1 MMMTDPISDLLTRI
15 RNALMVRRADVKLNA
30 SRMGERIVG
39 ILKQRGFI
47 HDYSLE
53 EKDLVVKLKYDEL
66 GAPVIEGIKRVSK
79 PGLRIYSGKSEI
91 PKVRGG
97 LGISIVSTSRGVMT
111 GADAKKQGVGGE
123 VICTVW

>member
-1 MMMTDPISDLLTRI
+1 MMTDPISDLLTRI

>member
-1 MMMTDPISDLLTRI
+1 MMTDPISDLLTRI
-15 RNALMVRRADVKLNA
+15 RNALMVRHADVTLRA

-39 ILKQRGFI
+39 VLKQRGFI
-47 HDYSLE
+47 HDYSLN
-53 EKDLVVKLKYDEL
+53 EKDLVVKLKYDEAGL
-66 GAPVIEGIKRVSK
+66 PVIEGIKRVSK
-79 PGLRIYSGKSEI
+79 PGLRIYTGKSEI

>member
-1 MMMTDPISDLLTRI
+1 MMTDPISDLLTRI
-15 RNALMVRRADVKLNA
+15 RNALMVRHADVTLRA

-39 ILKQRGFI
+39 VLKQRGFI
-47 HDYSLE
+47 HDYALN
-53 EKDLVVKLKYDEL
+53 EKGLVVKLKYDEAGL
-66 GAPVIEGIKRVSK
+66 PVIEGIKRISK
-79 PGLRIYSGKSEI
+79 PGLRIYTGKSEI

>member
-1 MMMTDPISDLLTRI
+1 MMTDPISDLLTRI
-15 RNALMVRRADVKLNA
+15 RNALMVRRADVKLQS

-47 HDYSLE
+47 HDYAVSD
-53 EKDLVVKLKYDEL
+53 KDLVVKLKYDEAGL
-66 GAPVIEGIKRVSK
+66 PVIEGIKRVSK
-79 PGLRIYSGKSEI
+79 PGLRIYSGKSEF
-91 PKVRGG
+91 PKVQGG

-123 VICTVW
+123 VLCTVW

>member
-1 MMMTDPISDLLTRI
+1 MMTDPISDLLTRI
-15 RNALMVRRADVKLNA
+15 RNALMVRRADVKLQS
-30 SRMGERIVG
+30 SRMGERILG

-47 HDYSLE
+47 HDFARND
-53 EKDLVVKLKYDEL
+53 KDLVVQLKYDTA
-66 GAPVIEGIKRVSK
+66 GMPVIEGIKRVSK
-79 PGLRIYSGKSEI
+79 PGLRIYTGKSEI
-91 PKVRGG
+91 PKVQGG

>member
-1 MMMTDPISDLLTRI
+1 MMTDQISDLLTRI
-15 RNALMVRRADVKLNA
+15 RNALMVRRSDVKLQT
-30 SRMGERIVG
+30 SRMGEHIVG

-47 HDYSLE
+47 HDYSRD

-79 PGLRIYSGKSEI
+79 PGLRIYVGKSEI
-91 PKVRGG
+91 PKVQGG

-111 GADAKKQGVGGE
+111 GADARKQGVGGE
-123 VICTVW
+123 VLCTVW

>member
-1 MMMTDPISDLLTRI
+1 MMTDPISDLLTRI
-15 RNALMVRRADVKLNA
+15 RNALMVRHADVTLRA

-39 ILKQRGFI
+39 VLKQRGFI
-47 HDYSLE
+47 HDYSLS
-53 EKDLVVKLKYDEL
+53 EKGLVVKLKYDEAGL
-66 GAPVIEGIKRVSK
+66 PVIEGIKRVSK
-79 PGLRIYSGKSEI
+79 PGLRIYTGKSEI

-97 LGISIVSTSRGVMT
+97 LGISIVSTSHGVMT

>member
-1 MMMTDPISDLLTRI
+1 MTDPISDLLTRI
-15 RNALMVRRADVKLNA
+15 RNALMVRRADVKLQS

-47 HDYSLE
+47 LDYAMSDQ
-53 EKDLVVKLKYDEL
+53 DLVVKLKYDEAGL
-66 GAPVIEGIKRVSK
+66 PVIEGIKRISK
-79 PGLRIYSGKSEI
+79 PGLRIYSGKSEF
-91 PKVRGG
+91 PKVMGG

-123 VICTVW
+123 VLCTVW

>member
-1 MMMTDPISDLLTRI
+1 MMTDPISDLLARI
-15 RNALMVRRADVKLNA
+15 RNALMVRHADVKLRS
-30 SRMGERIVG
+30 SRMGGRIVD

-47 HDYSLE
+47 HDYSFE
-53 EKDLVVKLKYDEL
+53 EKDLVVKLKYDEF
-66 GAPVIEGIKRVSK
+66 GAPVIEGLKRVSK
-79 PGLRIYSGKSEI
+79 PGLRIYTGKSEI
-91 PKVRGG
+91 PSVQGG

>member
-1 MMMTDPISDLLTRI
+1 MMTDPISDLLTRI

-39 ILKQRGFI
+39 ILKQNGFV

-53 EKDLVVKLKYDEL
+53 DKDLVVKLKYDEL
-66 GAPVIEGIKRVSK
+66 GAPVIEGMKRVSK
-79 PGLRIYSGKSEI
+79 PGLRIYTGKSEI
-91 PKVRGG
+91 PKVQGG
-97 LGISIVSTSRGVMT
+97 FGISIVSTSRGVMT
-111 GADAKKQGVGGE
+111 GADARKQGVGGE